1 MPLPFLI
8 GGVAIALGAAGLAKG
23 AKGISDITDANDIA
37 SRADRNLSK
46 ERDSLNELREEA
58 NLELQNL
65 GQLKVEIF
73 THQIKHI
80 VDVLNKTK
88 RATSKL
94 TDFNQALTTEDIK
107 EMQQGVNNSLQ
118 LQTGLLTGASAGALA
133 GLGAYG
139 SVGLFAS
146 ASTGTAISTLSGIAA
161 QNATLA
167 WLGGGSLAAGG
178 FGIAGGTLVLGGI
191 VTAPALAIAG
201 FHMAGKGEEALT
213 KAHEYAARA
222 ESNIAKIKIMKSSLN
237 GLMLNSVELQLVLLN
252 VVKRFEQIKVNDD
265 SDEKAFEKMIAMG
278 LSLKK
283 LLEQPVMTPDGEA
296 IKNLRHTCEGYIE
309 LN

>member
-1 MPLPFLI
+1 MPIPFII
-8 GGVAIALGAAGLAKG
+8 GGVALALGATGIAKG
-23 AKGISDITDANDIA
+23 AKGVSNINDANDIA
-37 SRADRNLSK
+37 SRAERKLTAERN
-46 ERDSLNELREEA
+46 SLNELREEA
-58 NLELQNL
+58 NAELQNL

-88 RATSKL
+88 RTSSKL
-94 TDFNQALTTEDIK
+94 RGFNQSLTSEDIK

-139 SVGLFAS
+139 SVGLLAS

-178 FGIAGGTLVLGGI
+178 FGVAGGTLVLGGI

-213 KAHEYAARA
+213 KAQEYAAKA
-222 ESNIAKIKIMKSSLN
+222 ESNMAKIKLMKSSLN
-237 GLMLNSVELQLVLLN
+237 GLMVNAIELQLVLLN
-252 VVKRFEQIKVNDD
+252 AVKRFEKTKVDD
-265 SDEKAFEKMIAMG
+265 DNDEKAFQQMITLG
-278 LSLKK
+278 LSIKR
-283 LLEQPVMTPDGEA
+283 LLEQPIMTPEGEA
-296 IKNLRHTCEGYIE
+296 LKNIRHICEGYLEI
-309 LN
+309 

>member
-1 MPLPFLI
+1 MPLPFII
-8 GGVAIALGAAGLAKG
+8 GGAAVALGALGIAKG
-23 AKGISDITDANDIA
+23 AKGISDLTDANEIA
-37 SRADRNLSK
+37 TRAERNLNK
-46 ERDSLNELREEA
+46 QRNSLNEMREEV

-80 VDVLNKTK
+80 IDVLNKTK
-88 RATSKL
+88 RASSKL
-94 TDFNQALTTEDIK
+94 TNFNQSLTSEDIK
-107 EMQQGVNNSLQ
+107 EMQLGVTNSLQ
-118 LQTGLLTGASAGALA
+118 IETGLLTGASAGALA

-213 KAHEYAARA
+213 KAHEYDAKA
-222 ESNIAKIKIMKSSLN
+222 ESNIAEIKLMKSSLN
-237 GLMLNSVELQLVLLN
+237 GLMLNAVELQLILLN
-252 VVKRFEQIKVNDD
+252 VVKRFEKIKVNDD
-265 SDEKAFEKMIAMG
+265 SDEKAFQQMIAMG

-283 LLEQPVMTPDGEA
+283 LLEQPVMTQDGEA
-296 IKNLRHTCEGYIE
+296 IKNLRYTCEGYLEI
-309 LN
+309 N